1 MRKIS
6 WIVSSCHRLFQS
18 KLHPAVVIPALTE
31 IGFVLIIAVYV
42 RVGYLLQQLRKQ
54 THQEIQSVAVG

>member
-6 WIVSSCHRLFQS
+6 WIVPSCHRLFQS

-31 IGFVLIIAVYV
+31 IEFVLIIAVYV